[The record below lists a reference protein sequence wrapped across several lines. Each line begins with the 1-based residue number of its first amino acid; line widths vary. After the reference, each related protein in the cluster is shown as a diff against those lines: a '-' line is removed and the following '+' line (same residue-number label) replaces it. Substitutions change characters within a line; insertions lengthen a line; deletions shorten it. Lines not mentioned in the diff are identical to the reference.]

1 MILFKVLDSV
11 VYHITLLRISVKR
24 MNERKQEAWTMYCVQ
39 NISSAR
45 ILVLTT

>member
-24 MNERKQEAWTMYCVQ
+24 MKERKQEAWTMYWVQ
-39 NISSAR
+39 NISNALS
-45 ILVLTT
+45 LVLAT